1 VTRAA
6 AFAFVLLASALD
18 ASEGPRLA
26 VEPAGFDFGRLREG
40 ATVSKTFVLR
50 NVGST
55 TLSIEKVSK
64 DCGCT
69 VVEGWKERLAPGEAT
84 EMKVALRVGQ
94 SRGRLVRNVIVKSND
109 SESPLTEVKIQ
120 AEIVAP

>member
-1 VTRAA
+1 MTRTV
-6 AFAFVLLASALD
+6 AFAFVLVASALG

-40 ATVSKTFVLR
+40 VTVSKTFVLR
-50 NVGST
+50 NVGSA
-55 TLSIEKVSK
+55 TLNIEKVSK

-69 VVEGWKERLAPGEAT
+69 VVEGWKERLAPGETT

-94 SRGRLVRNVIVKSND
+94 SRGRLVRNVMVKSND
-109 SESPLTEVKIQ
+109 SESPLTEIKIK